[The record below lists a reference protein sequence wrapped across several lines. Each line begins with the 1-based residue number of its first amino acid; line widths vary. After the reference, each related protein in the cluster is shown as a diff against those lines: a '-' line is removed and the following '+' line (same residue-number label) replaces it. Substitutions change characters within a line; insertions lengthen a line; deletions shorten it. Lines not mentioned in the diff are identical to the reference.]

1 MEPVDIQLIDKFKI
15 QWDRDPHK
23 EMVRLQH
30 NWKTSEEDCKF
41 FRDLVREHEEY
52 LRSLGR
58 EYEIGFLDHLGKKYE
73 KALQS
78 GNRDEKY
85 RYERMMSF

>member
-1 MEPVDIQLIDKFKI
+1 MEDGDIQLIDKFKI
-15 QWDRDPHK
+15 EWDRDPRK
-23 EMVRLQH
+23 EMSRLQR
-30 NWKTSEEDCKF
+30 NWKISSEYRDF

>member
-1 MEPVDIQLIDKFKI
+1 MEDGDIMIIDKFKI
-15 QWDRDPHK
+15 EWDRDPRK
-23 EMVRLQH
+23 EMARLQH
-30 NWKTSEEDCKF
+30 NWKTSEEDAKF

-52 LRSLGR
+52 LRNLGR
-58 EYEIGFLDHLGKKYE
+58 EYRIGFLDHLGKKYE